1 MDDLSFLFKYFV
13 EIVNNAKNNAAKK
26 GKVIYKLK
34 TLEPGFAIIIAQIKP
49 KIIRNICLFETFSF
63 KKIIARIIVNIGPII

>member
-13 EIVNNAKNNAAKK
+13 EIVNNAKNKAAKK

-34 TLEPGFAIIIAQIKP
+34 ILEPGFAITIAPIKP
-49 KIIRNICLFETFSF
+49 IIIRNICLFETFSL
-63 KKIIARIIVNIGPII
+63 KKNNC